1 MFRGS
6 LPSNA
11 AMKDQQNDVEYD
23 SSALVQQC
31 PAWRGRFNIPSLNLD
46 INIVAH
52 VSKNACSK
60 VLEVASAMPASLH
73 LEMIHRLDVW
83 PASFES
89 SPPTEHNTALLFFP
103 ERRDEDVLDNLLTHT
118 INADFALKSMIGEAE
133 LLIFTSLQLPQNF
146 HRFYGKP
153 YFWGVF
159 RGQQTGAAAS
169 HQSDYHAH
177 VQNIKASQSLSLNSG
192 NHSNPKGKGSRKTIS
207 SDNSSLSQASNADR
221 RGRRLDIAW
230 EHAKPLNASRQK
242 AECKYCG
249 FVSLHGGISR
259 LKAHL
264 GGGSPGLSLPGCDK
278 VSPDVKKVM
287 SEWFGEWLKNTRA
300 LWAKE
305 IKAESAEYVASEHA
319 KPIDV
324 ASQRTD
330 DNYFT
335 SESLPTGI
343 PLHTNLGREDSKMHH
358 EDQPKVLVS
367 EWMRNLTT
375 STTKKSQDGM
385 RPETRGRR
393 LDDAWKHAIPLD
405 PIRQKTQ
412 CKHCG
417 FVSQYGGISRLK
429 AHLGGG
435 CPQMQLQDCPRVS
448 LEVKRV
454 MEQWFNE
461 WAKNSSAAWIGKSHG
476 TSPKPSKRKKPVDNT
491 WEHATLLDEM
501 GQATKCKYC
510 GYISRFGGI
519 ARLKAHLAGGDPI
532 TQLEGC
538 PNVPPEIR
546 TSISIGKKKKAKGV
560 PVEPT
565 RSELQGTGRASLM
578 EAHKSEVLRET
589 LDEISNT
596 SLKGRLQKLIEE
608 KNDTLRKMH
617 FEVQILGKQLASIP

>member
-6 LPSNA
+6 ISSNA
-11 AMKDQQNDVEYD
+11 AMKDQQKDMVYD
-23 SSALVQQC
+23 SGALVQPVQG
-31 PAWRGRFNIPSLNLD
+31 PTWRGRFYIPSLNLD
-46 INIVAH
+46 INISAH
-52 VSKNACSK
+52 VSKNARSK

-89 SPPTEHNTALLFFP
+89 SPPTEHDAALLFFP

-118 INADFALKSMIGEAE
+118 INADFALKSMIGETE

-159 RGQQTGAAAS
+159 RGQQIGPAAS
-169 HQSDYHAH
+169 H
-177 VQNIKASQSLSLNSG
+177 VQNVKASQSLSLNSG
-192 NHSNPKGKGSRKTIS
+192 NHSSPKGKGSGKTIS
-207 SDNSSLSQASNADR
+207 SDNSSLSQASKADR

-242 AECKYCG
+242 AECNYCG
-249 FVSLHGGISR
+249 FVSSHGGISR

-264 GGGSPGLSLPGCDK
+264 GGGSPGISLPGCDK
-278 VSPDVKKVM
+278 VPPDVRKVM
-287 SEWFGEWLKNTRA
+287 VVWFGEWLKNTRA
-300 LWAKE
+300 LWTKE
-305 IKAESAEYVASEHA
+305 MKDSAGYVASEHA
-319 KPIDV
+319 KSIDF
-324 ASQRTD
+324 S
-330 DNYFT
+330 
-335 SESLPTGI
+335 SESLPEGI
-343 PLHTNLGREDSKMHH
+343 PRDTHLSGDSKMLT
-358 EDQPKVLVS
+358 EDQTKVLVS
-367 EWMRNLTT
+367 GWMRNLTT
-375 STTKKSQDGM
+375 SKTKKSQGDGM

-393 LDDAWKHAIPLD
+393 LDDAWKHANPLD

-435 CPQMQLQDCPRVS
+435 CPQMQLQGCPRVS
-448 LEVKRV
+448 LDVKRV

-461 WAKNSSAAWIGKSHG
+461 WAKNSSAAWIGKSHA
-476 TSPKPSKRKKPVDNT
+476 SPRPSKRKKPVDNT

-538 PNVPPEIR
+538 PNVPPEIKS
-546 TSISIGKKKKAKGV
+546 SIAAIAKKKKHKGV
-560 PVEPT
+560 SMEPT
-565 RSELQGTGRASLM
+565 RSELQGTGRTSLM
-578 EAHKSEVLRET
+578 EAHKSEILQET

-596 SLKGRLQKLIEE
+596 SLKGRLKKLIEE

-617 FEVQILGKQLASIP
+617 CEVQSLGRQLASIP